1 MDRIEVIDSEIL
13 NQTKIGWKICSKV
26 GSPSAPIPRAVTV
39 IPNWQADKY
48 SSKFEI
54 TFFAERALLFPSS
67 INWSILE
74 PQTLTIANSEV
85 TKNAVKAIK
94 MAIITKFNMSK

>member
-1 MDRIEVIDSEIL
+1 MI
-13 NQTKIGWKICSKV
+13 
-26 GSPSAPIPRAVTV
+26 
-39 IPNWQADKY
+39 
-48 SSKFEI
+48 
-54 TFFAERALLFPSS
+54 FFAATAFLFPSS

-74 PQTLTIANSEV
+74 ALTFTIANSEV